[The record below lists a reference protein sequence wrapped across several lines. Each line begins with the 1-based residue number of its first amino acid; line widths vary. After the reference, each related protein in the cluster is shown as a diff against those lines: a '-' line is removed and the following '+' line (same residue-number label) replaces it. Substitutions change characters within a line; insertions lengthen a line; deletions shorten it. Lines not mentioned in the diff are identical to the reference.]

1 MTSVA
6 HMKELRNQQRMLI
19 GNPEGQVS
27 FTRNGRQNKMTMS
40 YTESTLHHEDTDGHT
55 DRRVLDRLLLH
66 CRLIYGLFNDAVSA
80 AQIM

>member
-1 MTSVA
+1 
-6 HMKELRNQQRMLI
+6 MKELRNQHTMLI
-19 GNPEGQVS
+19 GKPEGQIS
-27 FTRNGRQNKMTMS
+27 FTRNGRQNKMAMN

-55 DRRVLDRLLLH
+55 DRRVLDRLLLD